1 MYKGIIKEEKQ
12 INIFKNDSNEKN
24 VEINNNFFI
33 KIKNIK
39 EEINQNFDDYNY
51 NLERIDAKEI
61 LMYINK
67 FNQSQIESVI
77 NGIILNLV
85 FNENL
90 FLIKEDLDNIND
102 IENLKIDSFKNDYS
116 NIKPKKIKHLVNIYK
131 LLKEI
136 IEEYFFYL

>member
-24 VEINNNFFI
+24 VEIINGFFI

-61 LMYINK
+61 LIYINK

-102 IENLKIDSFKNDYS
+102 IENLKIDSFKNAY
-116 NIKPKKIKHLVNIYK
+116 
-131 LLKEI
+131 
-136 IEEYFFYL
+136 